1 MKCSGGEAVPL
12 NQLPFNRIVHCP
24 PGSAPVDYSPDRF
37 AALPL
42 QLRVRYLL
50 EGHLRFFLGSE
61 PVATA
66 EALRAL
72 RTPPRSR

>member
-1 MKCSGGEAVPL
+1 VKCLVGETAALVH
-12 NQLPFNRIVHCP
+12 LPFNRILHSP
-24 PGSAPVDYSPDRF
+24 PGSLPVEYSPDRF

-61 PVATA
+61 PIPTA

-72 RTPPRSR
+72 RAPPRSR